1 MEKENKKMRYEQF
14 IEELQA
20 KEKEQYN
27 NLRKQKDEL
36 EDQIA
41 DKVEITGV
49 SIKEVINHYSDKY
62 VKIFDVIV
70 ANTDLSKLEDEYEI
84 EVIKEEVLSPYLS
97 DYTYVKRFALTPKEN
112 AKIQS
117 VAYITLVSKLKRV
130 GIKGIGKNAFDISL
144 GLLYSANNDIDIF
157 IDIFDYEKVR
167 RSESDFSSDSTI
179 VFNTAHYIDQK
190 SRYCKKSIK
199 IDSINTKFIEEYIEK
214 YKGEEISFA
223 VDSIECARS
232 GYTIS
237 SLNSSD
243 KEDDYIHVLFRTG
256 INKAILKIIE
266 EFSNSGKSALEK
278 TIEDKIFDSQIKL
291 CVKVSKEKFKT
302 LANAQTRRISK
313 CYMNG
318 EIENEEFEVL
328 SVDVTINFEDEDS
341 NEIKEH
347 YYELTRN
354 ETTVGKFYERIKEE
368 GFELI

>member
-49 SIKEVINHYSDKY
+49 SIKEVINYYFDKN

-117 VAYITLVSKLKRV
+117 VAYITLVSQLRRV
-130 GIKGIGKNAFDISL
+130 KIKGIGNNAFNLSL
-144 GLLYSANNDIDIF
+144 GLLFSTYNDIAVYV
-157 IDIFDYEKVR
+157 DIFDNGKIER
-167 RSESDFSSDSTI
+167 NASDFSSDFEIT
-179 VFNTAHYIDQK
+179 FDK
-190 SRYCKKSIK
+190 KGFPEKSIK
-199 IDSINTKFIEEYIEK
+199 IDPIDSKFIDEYIEK
-214 YKGEEISFA
+214 YKGQEIRFVLDTHFKS
-223 VDSIECARS
+223 SELRSLTS
-232 GYTIS
+232 GYYIDRLKS
-237 SLNSSD
+237 SE
-243 KEDDYIHVLFRTG
+243 KGDDLINTFVRSM
-256 INKAILKIIE
+256 INKTVLEIIE
-266 EFSNSGKSALEK
+266 EFSKSGKSTLEK
-278 TIEDKIFDSQIKL
+278 TIEIFDNKVKL
-291 CVKVSKEKFKT
+291 CVKVSKEKLKA
-302 LANAQTRRISK
+302 LAIAQTMRISK
-313 CYMNG
+313 CYING
-318 EIENEEFEVL
+318 EVENVEFEVL
-328 SVDVTINFEDEDS
+328 SVDVTINFDDEDN

-347 YYELTRN
+347 YYEVTRSN
-354 ETTVGKFYERIKEE
+354 TTAGKLYERIKKEE
-368 GFELI
+368 FEII